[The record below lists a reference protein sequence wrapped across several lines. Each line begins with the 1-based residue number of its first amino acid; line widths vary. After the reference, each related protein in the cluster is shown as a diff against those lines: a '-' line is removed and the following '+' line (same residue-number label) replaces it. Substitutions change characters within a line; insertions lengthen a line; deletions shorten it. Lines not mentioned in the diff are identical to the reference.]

1 LGTAFERSNLQRVV
15 AVINN
20 KGGVGKT
27 TLCANIGGILANAGW
42 RVLII
47 DLDPQG
53 NLGLDLGYH
62 GTELDDDGAGLS
74 KALLFGETLAPV
86 KSIRPNLDVVPGGR
100 LVNHIARSLGQQMG
114 ESGNASAQTRL
125 SLASSLAPIGEDY
138 DVVLLDC
145 PPNTDVIQT
154 LAVAAAR
161 YILIPTKAD
170 TASLQGLTLT
180 AERLEQVID
189 INPDVDLL
197 GVIIF
202 ASGASATSV
211 RGGFADSVVAELG
224 GEAAR
229 GKVFENYVRH
239 AEAVAMAA
247 REKRMLVH
255 ELDAKVKTGEKW
267 YEAIKQGKKHEA
279 PGPQSSGT
287 VADSLVAVTQEFI
300 ARLTQK
306 EEQAVSATETKA
318 NAHV

>member
-1 LGTAFERSNLQRVV
+1 MAITLDRSALQRVV

-27 TLCANIGGILANAGW
+27 TLCANVGGILAAGGW
-42 RVLII
+42 RVLIL

-62 GTELDDDGAGLS
+62 GTEQDDDGAGLS
-74 KALLFGETLAPV
+74 KALLFAETIAPV
-86 KSIRPNLDVVPGGR
+86 KAIRENLDVVPGGR

-125 SLASSLAPIGEDY
+125 ALATSLAPIALDY
-138 DVVLLDC
+138 DIILLDC

-161 YILIPTKAD
+161 YVLIPTKAD

-180 AERLEQVID
+180 AERLEQVTD
-189 INPDVDLL
+189 VNPDVDLL
-197 GVIIF
+197 GVVVF
-202 ASGASATSV
+202 GSGASSTNV
-211 RGGFADSVVAELG
+211 RRGFADAVVAELG

-229 GKVFENYVRH
+229 EMVFQNYIRH
-239 AEAVAMAA
+239 AEATAMAA
-247 REKRMLVH
+247 REKRLLVH
-255 ELDAKVKTGEKW
+255 ELDAKVKNGPKW
-267 YEAIKQGKKHEA
+267 YEALKAGEKVES
-279 PGPQSSGT
+279 PGPQSAGS
-287 VADSLVAVTQEFI
+287 VADSLFAVTQEFI

-306 EEQAVSATETKA
+306 EEDAVAAAETKVDT
-318 NAHV
+318 HV

>member
-1 LGTAFERSNLQRVV
+1 MAITLDRAKLQRVV

-27 TLCANIGGILANAGW
+27 TLCANVGGILAEAGW
-42 RVLII
+42 HVLVI

-62 GTELDDDGAGLS
+62 GTDQDDDGAGLS
-74 KALLFGETLAPV
+74 KALLFGETLTPL
-86 KSIRPNLDVVPGGR
+86 KNIRPNLDVVAGGR

-125 SLASSLAPIGEDY
+125 ALATSLAPIGDQY
-138 DVVLLDC
+138 DIVLLDC

-154 LAVAAAR
+154 LAVAAAK
-161 YILIPTKAD
+161 YVLIPTKAD

-197 GVIIF
+197 GVVVF
-202 ASGASATSV
+202 GSGASATNV
-211 RGGFADSVVAELG
+211 RSGFSDAVVRELG

-229 GKVFENYVRH
+229 DKVFENYVRH
-239 AEAVAMAA
+239 AEATAMAA
-247 REKRMLVH
+247 RDKRLLVH
-255 ELDAKVKTGEKW
+255 ELDAKVKTGPKW
-267 YEAIKQGKKHEA
+267 YEALKAGEKVVS
-279 PGPQSSGT
+279 PGPQSAGT
-287 VADSLVAVTQEFI
+287 VADSLFAVTQELI

-306 EEQAVSATETKA
+306 EADTVEKEVVTHA
-318 NAHV
+318 